1 MASDNSPNGSNARFL
16 AFVLLVIVASVLDFI
31 GSLSYYFNFEGKN
44 IFMPY
49 YSDRN
54 ILPFPLLFPEFDL
67 SSYPNGSFN
76 DGANNTHNIS
86 TDNSS
91 NRVITSKNSN
101 RSRGA
106 DEMCYRR
113 ILQEYEQYRLNDANI
128 FENVPKKGFI
138 VPKDSPPGWL
148 TYTSIDKLV
157 LNLLDAYRFDYVVYD
172 PLLANNKKDL
182 RNIFRNRM
190 DSFYSLFKTPGSSS
204 HQPRDEHRSRL
215 HKLISSYP
223 TLTVFAVKS
232 IMSGDKRNVGM
243 VAGNLNPTDLKLDHL
258 PHQCSSNNLE
268 LNLLGDVTSYDLAP
282 NCFKNHMTNKHKNTV
297 NDIYNAD
304 QMIYD
309 NFKTYID
316 TSDCLILHLVG
327 ADHLS
332 HCGGRNTNEM
342 SNIMD
347 NYNKFVKELLAE
359 YKKRKNYMILFFGDH
374 GQKES
379 GSHGDDSVEEMET
392 FLLAHSDLK
401 LRDFKDDRCPISD
414 TPAGYRLNHSVLNGQ
429 VEAGFTYGHQYT
441 QDICTTSSLLLNIPI
456 PFHSEG
462 FIIPTAVPVVTG
474 PDGRDLTEKF
484 LVQLHH
490 VNVHHLLRIV
500 DLLSQNPEVT
510 LNERKHEAI
519 LAKRLKLANMYTI
532 LRLVDTA
539 SSSGM
544 QGGGG
549 QVFSQEGVEKLYKE
563 YSSLC
568 KRLSV
573 MTSELVN
580 ESTRSFTF
588 HYLYV
593 CIIIKYVA
601 IVMLL
606 YCMVGTLRYYQ
617 FPRSAVVTE
626 GKVTRAKSKGLEAEW
641 QGEGAG
647 VEGELKGP
655 GRDALVRKALLRLL
669 RAVLGSL
676 LLSVTLGTRFKLL
689 VPEDVPLLGSLLGQR
704 VSRSLTLRWPLGVFR
719 TLLSLAQQYTLLLSR
734 FFVIEEYDIYLH
746 FSLLYGSFLTL
757 FLLCDLPFLAR
768 SYRELLGCKASKSIE
783 YCSSALATFYY
794 NVGRYS
800 VRKLT
805 TVFYCI
811 VFYLVVVSECATYSH
826 DTISRHLLAL
836 FMIIE
841 AGPFLLRGGYLA
853 KTVRN
858 RLLLV
863 LGLLK
868 FSSFFHDYRLFFYSS
883 ELPSASWLLREKVLS
898 LFEVSLL
905 SLTAFYV
912 VLLRVLQRFHKMPL
926 EDCRNN
932 FELSLVCCVR
942 VFKRRGAMLAVYTA
956 TFFCVLVNY
965 ALTTQSS
972 LVGVHRF
979 IHNLHNAYNM
989 KMFVASLF
997 AWAALVLFVLSLL
1010 GMLLNPF
1017 DLFFNTGKG
1026 RGSRGGSADADGSA
1040 NSAATSTYRVSSF
1053 LLYLMPQVCFLIF
1066 LVCGQKKA
1074 FQILVGL
1081 AMLYHTCF
1089 ILTCKNSNFYLSH
1102 ALLLQTAAD
1111 VVYFA
1116 SGSLDKLLNL
1126 NFQTGFIFVTNYYSP
1141 ISDPTV
1147 VFDTMSLHMLFAMVL
1162 MFSYFNTASLRY
1174 DLHGTT
1180 GLNKSFDF
1188 DSSDRFRSY
1197 VESVDAQFSLG
1208 ASPAYD
1214 HLGSASRPNAIS
1226 RKTFT
1231 LRKII
1236 HVITL

>member
-1 MASDNSPNGSNARFL
+1 MASDTSSNGSNSRFL
-16 AFVLLVIVASVLDFI
+16 VFVLVVILASVLDFI

-54 ILPFPLLFPEFDL
+54 TLPFPLLFPEFDL
-67 SSYPNGSFN
+67 SSYSNGSFN
-76 DGANNTHNIS
+76 DGTNNTHNIS
-86 TDNSS
+86 TDNTS
-91 NRVITSKNSN
+91 NRVIKSKNSN

-113 ILQEYEQYRLNDANI
+113 LLLEYDQYRLNDSNI

-190 DSFYSLFKTPGSSS
+190 DSFYSLFKTPGNNSS
-204 HQPRDEHRSRL
+204 QPRDKDRSRL

-223 TLTVFAVKS
+223 TLTVFAVKG
-232 IMSGDKRNVGM
+232 IMSGDTRNVGM

-258 PHQCSSNNLE
+258 PYQCHSNNLE

-282 NCFKNHMTNKHKNTV
+282 NCFKNHITNKHKNTV

-304 QMIYD
+304 QMVYD
-309 NFKTYID
+309 NYKTYID
-316 TSDCLILHLVG
+316 SSDCLILHLVG

-332 HCGGRNTNEM
+332 HCGGRNTDEM

-347 NYNKFVKELLAE
+347 NYNKFVKDLIDE

-379 GSHGDDSVEEMET
+379 GSHGDDTVEEMET
-392 FLLAHSDLK
+392 FLLVHSDLK
-401 LRDFKDDRCPISD
+401 LRDFKGDRCPVSE
-414 TPAGYRLNHSVLNGQ
+414 TPVGYRLNHSVLNGQ
-429 VEAGFTYGHQYT
+429 VEAGFTYGYQYT
-441 QDICTTSSLLLNIPI
+441 QDICTTSSLLLNLPI

-500 DLLSQNPEVT
+500 DLLSQNPEVK
-510 LNERKHEAI
+510 LNERKYERI
-519 LAKRLKLANMYTI
+519 LAKRLELANMYTI
-532 LRLVDTA
+532 VRLVDTA
-539 SSSGM
+539 SSAAK
-544 QGGGG
+544 QGGG
-549 QVFSQEGVEKLYKE
+549 QVFTQAGVEKLYSD
-563 YSSLC
+563 YSCLC
-568 KRLSV
+568 KRLSA

-606 YCMVGTLRYYQ
+606 YCLVGTLRFYQ
-617 FPRSAVVTE
+617 FPRSVAVIDAQMDL
-626 GKVTRAKSKGLEAEW
+626 GKSKGLDSEGNG
-641 QGEGAG
+641 QGGG
-647 VEGELKGP
+647 LDGDFKSP
-655 GRDALVRKALLRLL
+655 GKDVLVRRVFFRLL
-669 RAVLGSL
+669 RSVLGSL
-676 LLSVTLGTRFKLL
+676 LLSVMLGTRFKLT
-689 VPEDVPLLGSLLGQR
+689 VPDDVPLLGSLMGEGA
-704 VSRSLTLRWPLGVFR
+704 SRSFTVRWPLGVFKG
-719 TLLSLAQQYTLLLSR
+719 LLSLTQQYTGLLSR

-746 FSLLYGSFLTL
+746 FSLLYSSFLTL
-757 FLLCDLPFLAR
+757 FLLYDLPLLVR
-768 SYRELLGCKASKSIE
+768 SYRALLGSKVIKAVE
-783 YCSSALATFYY
+783 YSSSALRTFYY
-794 NVGRYS
+794 NVGRFS
-800 VRKLT
+800 LRKLT
-805 TVFYCI
+805 TILYSI
-811 VFYLVVVSECATYSH
+811 VFYLVVVSECALYSH
-826 DTISRHLLAL
+826 DTISRHMMVI
-836 FMIIE
+836 FMLIE
-841 AGPFLLRGGYLA
+841 TAPFLLRGGYLSKA
-853 KTVRN
+853 VRN
-858 RLLLV
+858 RLFLV
-863 LGLLK
+863 FCLLK
-868 FSSFFHDYRLFFYSS
+868 FSSFFHDYRLFFFSS
-883 ELPSASWLLREKVLS
+883 DLPSASWILREKALN

-905 SLTAFYV
+905 SLTVFYV
-912 VLLRVLQRFHKMPL
+912 VLVRVLKKFHKMPL
-926 EDCRNN
+926 SDCKNN
-932 FELSLVCCVR
+932 FEFSFVCCAR
-942 VFKRRGAMLAVYTA
+942 VFKRRGAMLVVYTI
-956 TFFCVLVNY
+956 TFFCVLINY

-972 LVGVHRF
+972 LIGVHRF

-1010 GMLLNPF
+1010 GMLFNPF
-1017 DLFFNTGKG
+1017 DLFFNTDKG
-1026 RGSRGGSADADGSA
+1026 RRSKGRNADPNSSV
-1040 NSAATSTYRVSSF
+1040 NSATTSTYRVSSF
-1053 LLYLMPQVCFLIF
+1053 LLYLMPQMCFLIF
-1066 LVCGQKKA
+1066 LICGQKKS
-1074 FQILVGL
+1074 FQILIGL
-1081 AMLYHTCF
+1081 FMLYHTCF

-1102 ALLLQTAAD
+1102 ALLLQTVAD

-1116 SGSLDKLLNL
+1116 NGSVDKLLNL
-1126 NFQTGFIFVTNYYSP
+1126 NFQTGFIFVNNYYSP

-1162 MFSYFNTASLRY
+1162 MFSYFNSASLRY
-1174 DLHGTT
+1174 DLHG
-1180 GLNKSFDF
+1180 GPGHSNFFDL
-1188 DSSDRFRSY
+1188 DTLDRFRSY
-1197 VESVDAQFSLG
+1197 VESVDAKFSLG
-1208 ASPAYD
+1208 STAGDD
-1214 HLGSASRPNAIS
+1214 HLASGSRPNIIS